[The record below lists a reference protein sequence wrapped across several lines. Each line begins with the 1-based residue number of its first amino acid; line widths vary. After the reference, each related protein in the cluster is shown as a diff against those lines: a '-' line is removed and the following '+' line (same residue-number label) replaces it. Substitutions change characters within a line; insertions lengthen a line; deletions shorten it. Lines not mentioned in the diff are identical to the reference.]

1 MKILMKGM
9 ITEAK
14 LKADGIQVTI
24 KDVHVQDLDA
34 LETLIELEKEA
45 NILISDSQ
53 TTLPKGEEE

>member
-1 MKILMKGM
+1 MKISMKGM

-34 LETLIELEKEA
+34 LETLIELEKET

-53 TTLPKGEEE
+53 TTLPEEEEV

>member
-1 MKILMKGM
+1 MKIPMKGM
-9 ITEAK
+9 VTEAK

-34 LETLIELEKEA
+34 LENLIELEKET

-53 TTLPKGEEE
+53 TTLPKGKED

>member
-1 MKILMKGM
+1 MKIQMKGM

-34 LETLIELEKEA
+34 LETLIELEKET

-53 TTLPKGEEE
+53 TTLPEEEEV